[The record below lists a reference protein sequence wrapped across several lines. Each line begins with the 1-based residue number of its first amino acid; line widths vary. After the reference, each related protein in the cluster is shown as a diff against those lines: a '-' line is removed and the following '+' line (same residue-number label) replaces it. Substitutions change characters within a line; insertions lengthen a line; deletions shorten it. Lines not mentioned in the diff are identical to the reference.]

1 MLAVIGVPGLAEGD
15 AAWIEEI
22 RRAHDPQSDRVGP
35 HVTFAFPQDP
45 LDRDFFIGNLMALA
59 ASSAPLSFHFDRLER
74 IEDPFTPKY
83 KFLNVLGVATEDA
96 APLDAIYHAL
106 GGTLPYA
113 PHLTLTRFGAVYS
126 SKALER
132 QFGKLAQPIAARIE
146 ALDLLEIENGAIR
159 MVQSLPLAA
168 RQERHSR
175 ASGNPET

>member
-35 HVTFAFPQDP
+35 HVTFAFPQNP

-83 KFLNVLGVATEDA
+83 KFLNVLSVATEDT
-96 APLDAIYHAL
+96 APLDAIYRAL

-126 SKALER
+126 AKAFER
-132 QFGKLAQPIAARIE
+132 QFGKLERPIAARIDM
-146 ALDLLEIENGAIR
+146 LDLLEIENGAIR
-159 MVQSLPLAA
+159 VIGSHALA
-168 RQERHSR
+168 
-175 ASGNPET
+175 GK